1 MKKILAERLNLQAS
15 EADTQ
20 GKTSLAEILTNVIV
34 KNSTDIRNNDD
45 KYIYDKKDFKK
56 DVYNDMWNV
65 IIRTADFYDITDI
78 DSEKM
83 NEVVNKLANSLIH
96 ELVKQSHVDVTCGAH
111 ESSLPGEMK
120 FNTEIE
126 VSE

>member
-34 KNSTDIRNNDD
+34 KNSTNIRNDDD
-45 KYIYDKKDFKK
+45 KYIYDKKDFKR
-56 DVYNDMWNV
+56 DVYNDMWDV

-78 DSEKM
+78 D
-83 NEVVNKLANSLIH
+83 
-96 ELVKQSHVDVTCGAH
+96 
-111 ESSLPGEMK
+111 
-120 FNTEIE
+120 
-126 VSE
+126 